1 MLLALGPGAAAQ
13 DANYWSIQY
22 GPVAQLVGGQV
33 IASSRDLSATF
44 YNPGAL
50 SLAEEGKFLLST
62 ESFQYEYISAR
73 PREGLEV
80 LDLSSSRFGTAP
92 SLVAGKLPGWLGKR
106 TSLAW
111 SFLTRQELKA
121 RVGRRNLDPV
131 DEPGGLSVT
140 ESFLD
145 QSVSEHWAGLTVSVP
160 LSDNLGVGAT
170 LYGVYRGQRS
180 RVELSADAVSGAGSG
195 LSVSGVQDFNYYHT
209 RLLGK
214 LGLAYEV
221 RRVKLGL
228 SVTTPGAGLFG
239 SGDAGFKLSLF
250 GVDAD
255 GDGAADPP
263 VVEAGL
269 AENLPADYRSSWAIG
284 GGASWT
290 EGSTQIHVSA
300 EWFAPVD
307 HFAVLQVTEDDGV
320 GAPLGQELAGVF
332 NAGIGYEHNLDNDVA
347 LYGAFRTDFSASVGD
362 PRANASV
369 SEWDVYHLSAG
380 VAFSVGSNRFTLG
393 ATGSFGS
400 NTRPIEGPIPPEEVP
415 GSGLETP
422 IDTRYLRFV
431 FLLGFLFG
439 S

>member
-1 MLLALGPGAAAQ
+1 MLGPGAAAQ

-33 IASSRDLSATF
+33 IASSRDLSATY

-50 SLAEEGKFLLST
+50 SLGQEGKFLLST
-62 ESFQYEYISAR
+62 ESFQYEYISAE
-73 PREGLEV
+73 PQEGLEA

-92 SLVAGKLPGWLGKR
+92 SLVAGKLPRWLGQR

-121 RVGRRNLDPV
+121 RVGRRDIAPF
-131 DEPGGLSVT
+131 DERGGLFVT

-145 QSVSEHWAGLTVSVP
+145 QSVSEHWAGLTASVP
-160 LSDNLGVGAT
+160 VSDNLGVGAT

-180 RVELSADAVSGAGSG
+180 RVELSADAVNDAGSG
-195 LSVSGVQDFNYYHT
+195 LSVSGVQDFSYYHT
-209 RLLGK
+209 RLLAK
-214 LGLAYEV
+214 LGVAYEV

-239 SGDAGFKLSLF
+239 SGDTGFKLSLF

-255 GDGAADPP
+255 GNGVPDPP
-263 VVEAGL
+263 VVEAGVF
-269 AENLPADYRSSWAIG
+269 ENLPADYRSSWAIG

-290 EGSTQIHVSA
+290 QGATQIHVSA

-307 HFAVLQVTEDDGV
+307 RFTVLQVTDDG
-320 GAPLGQELAGVF
+320 GGESQTLGQELAGVF
-332 NAGIGYEHNLDNDVA
+332 NAGIGYEHNFDTGVA
-347 LYGAFRTDFSASVGD
+347 LYGAFRTDLSASVGD

-369 SEWDVYHLSAG
+369 SGWDVYHLSAG
-380 VAFSVGSNRFTLG
+380 VAFSVSSTRFTLG

-400 NTRPIEGPIPPEEVP
+400 NTRPIAGPVPPEEVP
-415 GSGLETP
+415 GAGLDTP
-422 IDTRYLRFV
+422 LDTRYRRVV